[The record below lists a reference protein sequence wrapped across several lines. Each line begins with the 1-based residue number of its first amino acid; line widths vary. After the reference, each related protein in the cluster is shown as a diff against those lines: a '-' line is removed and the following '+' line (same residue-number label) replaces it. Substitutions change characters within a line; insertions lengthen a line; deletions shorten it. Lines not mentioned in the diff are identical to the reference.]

1 VHFRTESTPE
11 STSQTDLRGALLQQL
26 EEEAVRNPDAPWET
40 PSPAPDLSIERML
53 GSDHLMPFSPPT
65 RAHNPMIQ
73 NSPFQGSPFSPTTKS
88 VQLKEGATRS
98 EETADGK
105 VTSPREGLRRRR
117 LRSLSCPEPDSNL
130 VVGEA

>member
-1 VHFRTESTPE
+1 
-11 STSQTDLRGALLQQL
+11 
-26 EEEAVRNPDAPWET
+26 
-40 PSPAPDLSIERML
+40 ML

-73 NSPFQGSPFSPTTKS
+73 NSPFQGSPFSPTTKAA
-88 VQLKEGATRS
+88 QQREGATRS
-98 EETADGK
+98 EETGPDGK